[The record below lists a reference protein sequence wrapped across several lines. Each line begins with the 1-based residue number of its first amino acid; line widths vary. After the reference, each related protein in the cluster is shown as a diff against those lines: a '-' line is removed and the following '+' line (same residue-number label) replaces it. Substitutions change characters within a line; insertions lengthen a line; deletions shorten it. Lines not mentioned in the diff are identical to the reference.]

1 MHRERAGQRPS
12 QWHRLAPSTQ
22 QTQSARRSRTKWE
35 SLGAAERSGNRSA
48 QQNEVGCSLAHVFG
62 REEQQSLAVDSR
74 VLEGLLQ
81 LCQANRAEPVPAA
94 TPQLSDPKQTNQ
106 RTNQRTSEPTNKQ
119 TPMARRARS
128 QLPHRTSSVVHA
140 RTGLTRCEE
149 GDSPA
154 SVRNLRRPRA
164 TEWRQHAAHTHCR
177 RRHAHTHARTLVHL
191 AYRTNECTAAS

>member
-1 MHRERAGQRPS
+1 M
-12 QWHRLAPSTQ
+12 
-22 QTQSARRSRTKWE
+22 
-35 SLGAAERSGNRSA
+35 
-48 QQNEVGCSLAHVFG
+48 LAHMFG

-94 TPQLSDPKQTNQ
+94 TPQLSDPKQTNKHADQPANQ
-106 RTNQRTSEPTNKQ
+106 RTNKQTNKQ

-128 QLPHRTSSVVHA
+128 QLPHPTSSVVHA

-154 SVRNLRRPRA
+154 SVRNLRPVPVGYC
-164 TEWRQHAAHTHCR
+164 TL
-177 RRHAHTHARTLVHL
+177 HAHTADAGMRTRTHTSAFSLPPQRVRSRFVAQRGTARHS
-191 AYRTNECTAAS
+191 AAQRSSTAQRSTAQHSAAQHSTVFEAEVG

>member
-1 MHRERAGQRPS
+1 MVAWIGRGANAAVNGPATCLDRPTMPMGRAGRRPS

-35 SLGAAERSGNRSA
+35 SLGAAERSGM
-48 QQNEVGCSLAHVFG
+48 LAHVFG

-154 SVRNLRRPRA
+154 SVRNLRPVQVA
-164 TEWRQHAAHTHCR
+164 TARCTHTHCR
-177 RRHAHTHARTLVHL
+177 RRHAHTHAH
-191 AYRTNECTAAS
+191 